1 MHRLIVVVTGVS
13 ALLLLVFASGAG
25 ARSHKSPWSRAAKMT
40 RAERQDFDLVNADR
54 AMARVGPVSS
64 AAVLQKIANKRVRE
78 MAARHSD
85 YAGHDVSVDLKRADL
100 CFKKSMEI
108 EDELTGG
115 GGGDYP
121 QIEQNP
127 EWTEFADAILT
138 TGGSTYTVED
148 YVLPCG
154 QHPHKPLKLPKGSLK
169 LDGVTVSVGTPG
181 PSAALTPVDGPI
193 VTVTNQSAC
202 SPAAALY
209 AVIDYSGTGA
219 ARISGSA
226 VGSEVA
232 TIDQPVAL
240 GRSSVLLASGPTD
253 GQNYGF
259 ELSATANL
267 RLPDRDTVMITLPDT
282 AVGAKAIEIS
292 PNC

>member
-1 MHRLIVVVTGVS
+1 MHRLIVVAAAVS
-13 ALLLLVFASGAG
+13 GLLLLVFASGAG

-40 RAERQDFDLVNADR
+40 RAERRDFDLVNADR
-54 AMARVGPVSS
+54 AMGRVGPVSS

-85 YAGHDVSVDLKRADL
+85 YAGHDISVDLERAHL
-100 CFKKSMEI
+100 CFQKSMEI

-127 EWTEFADAILT
+127 EWTEFADAILI
-138 TGGSTYTVED
+138 TGGSMYTVED

-202 SPAAALY
+202 NPAAGLY
-209 AVIDYSGTGA
+209 AVIDYSGTSA
-219 ARISGSA
+219 ARISGAGLGSA
-226 VGSEVA
+226 V
-232 TIDQPVAL
+232 TINQPVTR
-240 GRSSVLLASGPTD
+240 GRSSVLLAPGPTD
-253 GQNYGF
+253 GQGYGF
-259 ELSATANL
+259 ELSAAANL
-267 RLPDRDTVMITLPDT
+267 RLPDGDTVMITLPDAT
-282 AVGAKAIEIS
+282 VGAKRIEIS
-292 PNC
+292 PSC